1 MKRGFIVASHRT
13 FSAGLVE
20 TLRFFAGDDLNVGVV
35 TAYMSNTPVD
45 EDLEQAM
52 AKFGEDDEV
61 VILTD
66 LMAGSVNQKAALYL
80 NRPHTHILTGMN
92 LPLAMALIMESAN
105 QYLTTERIEAIVTDA
120 KNQIVYIN
128 QLNLG
133 DKDDEDE

>member
-20 TLRFFAGDDLNVGVV
+20 TLRFFAGDDLNVEVV

-45 EDLEQAM
+45 EDLERAM

-66 LMAGSVNQKAALYL
+66 LMAGSVNQKATQYL

-92 LPLAMALIMESAN
+92 LPLAMALIMEPAN